1 MEIYQAIVLGIV
13 QGLTEFLP
21 ISSSGHLILLPYF
34 LNWET
39 QNLAFDIGLHFGTA
53 LAVILFFIND
63 WKRLIFSLLEDVTF
77 LLKTKKAS
85 VLRHD
90 SMVLIYIMISILPVG
105 IIGILFQ
112 DIIEEKLRSPL
123 LVAAMMIIVAF
134 VMFFAEKINKSKTT
148 KQLTFKNIFLISLS
162 QIIAL
167 IPGVSRSGITIS
179 TGLFLN
185 LSKYDAAKIS
195 FLLATPVIL
204 GAALIK
210 TEEIISLPAQELYT
224 FIVGMISSVIVGLI
238 CIQWLLTYLKNNS
251 LLPFIIYRIFL
262 GALILVLYII

>member
-1 MEIYQAIVLGIV
+1 MLCFLANSFNCLIDIVFKSSNV
-13 QGLTEFLP
+13 CFSTVW
-21 ISSSGHLILLPYF
+21 SSS
-34 LNWET
+34 
-39 QNLAFDIGLHFGTA
+39 
-53 LAVILFFIND
+53 
-63 WKRLIFSLLEDVTF
+63 
-77 LLKTKKAS
+77 
-85 VLRHD
+85 
-90 SMVLIYIMISILPVG
+90 
-105 IIGILFQ
+105 
-112 DIIEEKLRSPL
+112 
-123 LVAAMMIIVAF
+123 
-134 VMFFAEKINKSKTT
+134 
-148 KQLTFKNIFLISLS
+148 IFLISLS